1 MGGQPF
7 RIAAEL
13 VDEPDRVDFAMT
25 LGPRLFL
32 SPAGLERTAL
42 VGFGSRVK
50 HRRLVA
56 LESERPKA
64 AARAFIDGVRE
75 ASDQAAYLSYKS
87 FARPSPGLTR
97 ALDNVGAYLG
107 LVALL
112 SLLLGGI
119 GVAQVVRAWLGSRAR
134 DRDPAGLGMRPR
146 EVFLAYFGHVLDL
159 AVIRCVAGI
168 AADLAAPTSCGPS
181 CPARRRAGGA
191 VGALRAR
198 RQGRTAAVFGLPP

>member
-1 MGGQPF
+1 M
-7 RIAAEL
+7 
-13 VDEPDRVDFAMT
+13 DEPDRVDFAMT

-75 ASDQAAYLSYKS
+75 ASDQAAYLSYKT

-119 GVAQVVRAWLGSRAR
+119 GVAQVVRAWLGSRA
-134 DRDPAGLGMRPR
+134 PAIATLRSLGMWPR
-146 EVFLAYFGHVLDL
+146 RSSSPTSATSSAW
-159 AVIRCVAGI
+159 AVIGCAAGI
-168 AADLAAPTSCGPS
+168 AVGLTAPYLSG
-181 CPARRRAGGA
+181 
-191 VGALRAR
+191 VRAR
-198 RQGRTAAVFGLPP
+198 AHGERRGGLRGAAVRGLVLGLGTAAVFRRR